1 MYNVL
6 LLTHGSLAEKFK
18 DTLGMFISN
27 KDYVYAVGLK
37 ESGIQKFTDEV
48 CNTIE
53 NIYSEEN
60 GVLILADL
68 YGGTPFNVAVKEIKS
83 KYNNVEII
91 AGLNLPMLVEACLM
105 RDNDLKTASDI
116 IMGNKENYISRFEM
130 CTVNEDDE

>member
-105 RDNDLKTASDI
+105 RDNDLKTVSDI
-116 IMGNKENYISRFEM
+116 MMGNKENYISRFEM